1 MRLSGSKDKNGDS
14 CEKIAVVEGSG
25 VSRHIHFFPTNTYF
39 SQQAFNCHKARKS
52 HKSKT
57 LEKQKQKIRPLTE
70 KNNNSQSRDWLG
82 HHDGQDRGLTGYVDR
97 THLIILKMKSIN
109 ISVLFSCVSCYQ
121 YVVTHC
127 VLRNIDL
134 KSRVKCN

>member
-1 MRLSGSKDKNGDS
+1 MVT

-57 LEKQKQKIRPLTE
+57 LKKQTQKIRRLTE
-70 KNNNSQSRDWLG
+70 KIITASQETDWVIM
-82 HHDGQDRGLTGYVDR
+82 TGK
-97 THLIILKMKSIN
+97 TEG
-109 ISVLFSCVSCYQ
+109 
-121 YVVTHC
+121 
-127 VLRNIDL
+127 
-134 KSRVKCN
+134 